1 MDTFDLHDMVEALTA
16 ALDAKNSY
24 TCGHSG
30 RVAEL
35 SLRITRQLKL
45 PLAEQDRIHV
55 GAHLHD
61 IGKIGIPDAILD
73 KPGRLNSQEME
84 MIKTHPV
91 IGDQIIG
98 KTRLFQSVADIVRH
112 HHERYD
118 GKGYPDGLRGDEI
131 PLGARVVAVADAF
144 DAMTSPRPYRP
155 AMDATAALNELV
167 RCRNSQF
174 DPMLVD
180 VFVRLVADGTHWES
194 ICKIS
199 DIKSCCSR
207 VKLAEKG
214 LLVK

>member
-1 MDTFDLHDMVEALTA
+1 MVDTFDLHDMVEALTA

-35 SLRITRQLKL
+35 SLLIVRQLKL
-45 PLAEQDRIHV
+45 PLAEQNRIHV

-73 KPGRLNSQEME
+73 KPGRLDPQEME

-98 KTRLFQSVADIVRH
+98 KTRLFQSVSDIVRY

-118 GKGYPDGLRGDEI
+118 GRGYPDGLCGENI
-131 PLGARVVAVADAF
+131 PLGARIVALADAF

-155 AMDATAALNELV
+155 ALDIKAALDELV
-167 RCRNSQF
+167 HCRNSQF
-174 DPMLVD
+174 DPALVD
-180 VFVRLVADGTHWES
+180 VFVSLVADGAGW
-194 ICKIS
+194 
-199 DIKSCCSR
+199 
-207 VKLAEKG
+207 KLG
-214 LLVK
+214 

>member
-1 MDTFDLHDMVEALTA
+1 
-16 ALDAKNSY
+16 
-24 TCGHSG
+24 
-30 RVAEL
+30 L
-35 SLRITRQLKL
+35 S
-45 PLAEQDRIHV
+45 EQNRIHV

-73 KPGRLNSQEME
+73 KPGRLNPQEME
-84 MIKTHPV
+84 MIKLHPV

-155 AMDATAALNELV
+155 ALDRAVAINELV
-167 RCRNSQF
+167 RCCNSQF
-174 DPMLVD
+174 DSELVE
-180 VFVRLVADGTHWES
+180 VFVKLVEDGAQLQLV
-194 ICKIS
+194 CPNS
-199 DIKSCCSR
+199 DKMNCCSVFR
-207 VKLAEKG
+207 DCCTESRNTE
-214 LLVK
+214 